1 MSEEKTTRTRI
12 LDSAKRE
19 FLEKGFQ
26 NASLRNISK
35 NAGVTTGALYRY
47 YDSKEALFSALVGEH
62 AQYVLDLFNHTVDDF
77 ERLPGNEQTEKMLDF
92 SDACLARML
101 DYVYEHYEAFKLLV
115 EGAEGT
121 AYSDFIHQLVTRE
134 VDSTYH
140 YMQTLRDMG
149 YQVEELN
156 KKLIHMI
163 ASGLFTG
170 IFEAVVHD
178 MPKEEAGEY
187 LSQFHRFYSA
197 GWAELLHVQFRK

>member
-1 MSEEKTTRTRI
+1 MPEERTTLERI
-12 LDSAKRE
+12 LDSSKKE

-47 YDSKEALFSALVGEH
+47 YDSKEALFSALVDEH
-62 AQYVLDLFNHTVDDF
+62 AGYVLDLFQNTLDDF
-77 ERLPGNEQTEKMLDF
+77 EKLPGVEQMERMQDISKC
-92 SDACLARML
+92 CLAEML
-101 DYVYEHYEAFKLLV
+101 DYIYEHYDAFKLLI
-115 EGAEGT
+115 ECAEGT
-121 AYSDFIHQLVTRE
+121 AYSDFIHQLVTKE
-134 VDSTYH
+134 VDSTYN

-156 KKLIHMI
+156 KELIHII

-178 MPKEEAGEY
+178 
-187 LSQFHRFYSA
+187 LSLIHI
-197 GWAELLHVQFRK
+197 